1 MRQWPSVRR
10 RVLAV
15 KSLPVKI
22 LTALITFTI
31 GVGVA
36 SLWLSSWII
45 PTIDP
50 VAIDEPA
57 PVRLEMVFVV
67 DTTGSMS
74 GLIEG
79 AKQRIWGIVNQV
91 MQEPHSSVQIGLV
104 AYRDRGDDYVTQIL
118 PLTEDLDKVYTT
130 LMNYEADGGGDTA
143 EDVRTALAA
152 GLNNAGWS
160 LEASNLT
167 QIIFL
172 VGDAPPHDDY
182 DDATDTLV
190 TAANAVQRGII
201 VNTIQCGVA
210 AETTRVWRSIAERG
224 KGQYFAIAQSG
235 GVQAI
240 TTPYDE
246 ELGVLAN
253 RLGST
258 YVAYG
263 FGAGA
268 GGEAKRAQMATEA
281 AEVESRVA
289 LDAPAVAK
297 AERAVNKVMNS
308 KAYVGDLLQNIEN
321 GSVKLDA
328 VNPAELPADL
338 QSMSPSERQQEIEK
352 RLAERRAIR
361 GQILSLSKQRET
373 FIDVEKKR
381 RNVPR
386 DGFDEVVSRALKEQ
400 IARKKMK

>member
-1 MRQWPSVRR
+1 M
-10 RVLAV
+10 

-36 SLWLSSWII
+36 SLWLSSWIS

-263 FGAGA
+263 LGAGA

>member
-1 MRQWPSVRR
+1 M
-10 RVLAV
+10 

-36 SLWLSSWII
+36 SLWLSSWIS

-130 LMNYEADGGGDTA
+130 LMNYEADGGGDTS

>member
-1 MRQWPSVRR
+1 
-10 RVLAV
+10 V

-22 LTALITFTI
+22 LTALITFTL

-36 SLWLSSWII
+36 SLWLSSWIS

-50 VAIDEPA
+50 VAIDERA

-79 AKQRIWGIVNQV
+79 AKQRIWGIVNRV
-91 MQEPHSSVQIGLV
+91 MQESHSSVQIGLV
-104 AYRDRGDDYVTQIL
+104 AYRDRGDDYVTQVL

-130 LMNYEADGGGDTA
+130 LMNYEADGGGDTE

-152 GLNNAGWS
+152 GLNNSGWS
-160 LEASNLT
+160 PEASNLT
-167 QIIFL
+167 KIIFL

-190 TAANAVQRGII
+190 TASNAVQRGII

-210 AETTRVWRSIAERG
+210 AETMRVWRSIAERG
-224 KGQYFAIAQSG
+224 KGQYFAIPQSG

-253 RLGST
+253 RLGSMF
-258 YVAYG
+258 VAYG
-263 FGAGA
+263 YGVGA
-268 GGEAKRAQMATEA
+268 GGEAKRAEVAGVA
-281 AEVESRVA
+281 AQVETRVA
-289 LDAPAVAK
+289 LEAPPVAK
-297 AERAVNKVMNS
+297 AERAVNKAMNS

-338 QSMSPSERQQEIEK
+338 QSMSPAERQQEIEK
-352 RLAERRAIR
+352 RLAERRTIR

-373 FIDVEKKR
+373 YVDGEKKK
-381 RNVPR
+381 RNVPK

-400 IARKKMK
+400 IGRKKIK

>member
-1 MRQWPSVRR
+1 M
-10 RVLAV
+10 

-22 LTALITFTI
+22 LTALVTFTL

-36 SLWLSSWII
+36 SLWLSSWIS

-91 MQEPHSSVQIGLV
+91 MQESHSSVQIGLV

-130 LMNYEADGGGDTA
+130 LMNYEAEGGGDTE

-224 KGQYFAIAQSG
+224 KGQYFAIAQGG

-268 GGEAKRAQMATEA
+268 GGQAKRVQMAREA
-281 AEVESRVA
+281 AEVETRVA
-289 LDAPAVAK
+289 LEAPAAAK

-338 QSMSPSERQQEIEK
+338 QSMSPAERQQEIEK

-373 FIDVEKKR
+373 FVEVEKKR

>member
-1 MRQWPSVRR
+1 M
-10 RVLAV
+10 

-22 LTALITFTI
+22 LTALITFTL
-31 GVGVA
+31 GVA
-36 SLWLSSWII
+36 VASFWLSSWVS
-45 PTIDP
+45 PAIDP
-50 VAIDEPA
+50 IALNNPA

-91 MQEPHSSVQIGLV
+91 MQDSHSSVHIGLV
-104 AYRDRGDDYVTQIL
+104 AYRDRGDAYVTQVL
-118 PLTEDLDKVYTT
+118 PLTDDLDKVYTT
-130 LMNYEADGGGDTA
+130 LMNYDADGGGDTE
-143 EDVRTALAA
+143 EDVRTALSA
-152 GLNNAGWS
+152 GLNKAGWS
-160 LEASNLT
+160 PAADNLS

-190 TAANAVQRGII
+190 TAGNAVQKGII
-201 VNTIQCGVA
+201 VNTIQCGIA
-210 AETTRVWRSIAERG
+210 SQTTRVWQAIAQRG
-224 KGQYFAIAQSG
+224 NGQYFAIAQSG

-240 TTPYDE
+240 TTPYDQ
-246 ELGVLAN
+246 ELGTLAN

-258 YVAYG
+258 FVAYG

-268 GGEAKRAQMATEA
+268 DGEAKRAQVATEA
-281 AEVESRVA
+281 AEVETRVA
-289 LDAPAVAK
+289 LAAPSVAK
-297 AERAVNKVMNS
+297 AERAMNKAMNS

-338 QSMSPSERQQEIEK
+338 QALSPAERQQEVEK
-352 RLAERRAIR
+352 RLAERRGIR
-361 GQILSLSKQRET
+361 GQILSLSKQRT
-373 FIDVEKKR
+373 AFIDAEKKKHSGS
-381 RNVPR
+381 R
-386 DGFDEVVSRALKEQ
+386 DGFDEVVSRALREQ
-400 IARKKMK
+400 IARKKN